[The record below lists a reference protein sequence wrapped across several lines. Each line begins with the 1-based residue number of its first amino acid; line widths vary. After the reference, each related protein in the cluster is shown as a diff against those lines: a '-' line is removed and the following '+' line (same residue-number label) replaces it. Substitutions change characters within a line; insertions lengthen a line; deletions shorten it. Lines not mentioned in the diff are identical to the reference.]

1 MEIENLKKI
10 LKDAAV
16 DRNRQ
21 FSRWRYHIAKHPEEY
36 NIYIEL
42 KERLDKEIQELNKQ
56 MKEYIKQTNKEKN
69 KEYFKKYYEQNKEII
84 QKKARDYAR
93 EKYYPMHREK
103 KIESVKAYQAK
114 KKMKKFFFSRNK
126 IKKSKNI
133 IFFK

>member
-103 KIESVKAYQAK
+103 KNRKCESISSQK
-114 KKMKKFFFSRNK
+114 KNEEIFFFQK
-126 IKKSKNI
+126 
-133 IFFK
+133 

>member
-42 KERLDKEIQELNKQ
+42 KVLTTNFGGQRAFEIR
-56 MKEYIKQTNKEKN
+56 T
-69 KEYFKKYYEQNKEII
+69 
-84 QKKARDYAR
+84 
-93 EKYYPMHREK
+93 
-103 KIESVKAYQAK
+103 
-114 KKMKKFFFSRNK
+114 
-126 IKKSKNI
+126 
-133 IFFK
+133 IFVINVCRAALS